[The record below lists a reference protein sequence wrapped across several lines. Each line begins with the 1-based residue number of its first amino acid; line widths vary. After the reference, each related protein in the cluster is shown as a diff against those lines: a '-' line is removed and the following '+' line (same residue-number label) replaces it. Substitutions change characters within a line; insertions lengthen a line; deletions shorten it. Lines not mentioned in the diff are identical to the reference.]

1 MLVLARQ
8 LNERIVLPSVP
19 ATIEVVGIKPNGV
32 RLGIEAPSS
41 VTILREEVL
50 RRGNVATEVL
60 SAQPESDAAA
70 RLKRV
75 RRVLSNRLQTMA
87 LSLNLVREQLDA
99 NADSEP
105 RAMLRRI
112 ESELQHLDEQLREL
126 VSANRLSSPS
136 QDLSPCFIVEEE
148 EFSI

>member
-126 VSANRLSSPS
+126 VSANRLSSSS